1 VRHEGTAQ
9 AIIDLFDP
17 HEDAPRSQLQ
27 TSLHRLSRMLDVDVE
42 SAREGVVNLLLD
54 GDFTAP
60 PACPTCGNRP
70 ADARE
75 LQLHR
80 VSSYPS
86 SQCSGSPATAGSN
99 TPAPGTAATTPTD

>member
-17 HEDAPRSQLQ
+17 HGDAPRSQLQ

-54 GDFTAP
+54 GDFTASMTSP
-60 PACPTCGNRP
+60 TLPSTRSSNCKRTGISFIAPASPSIERP
-70 ADARE
+70 DQASSRPGQLARM
-75 LQLHR
+75 LTR
-80 VSSYPS
+80 
-86 SQCSGSPATAGSN
+86 C
-99 TPAPGTAATTPTD
+99 